1 MLWTVWYMWN
11 EVMVHM
17 LLGEQAFQRVL
28 LSPRG
33 LGEFPKGSV
42 DRGTR
47 RGILKRKYIPDGRI
61 YKAEGSDAPVDMDQK
76 LAKAKEIADQLLSS
90 EKVDFKG
97 LTPSRLEDGLP
108 VVYAIIDKR
117 DGKVLYVGRTK
128 NLRRRLYTNHLMGPA
143 TNARLKKYLTEDPE
157 RPDIP
162 DMDAAKQY
170 LIDCC
175 YFQYIPVADMRT
187 RGQIEGLLSYL
198 LDVKHI
204 HEEH

>member
-1 MLWTVWYMWN
+1 M
-11 EVMVHM
+11 
-17 LLGEQAFQRVL
+17 
-28 LSPRG
+28 
-33 LGEFPKGSV
+33 
-42 DRGTR
+42 
-47 RGILKRKYIPDGRI
+47 
-61 YKAEGSDAPVDMDQK
+61 DMDQK

-97 LTPSRLEDGLP
+97 LTPSRLEDGLS

-143 TNARLKKYLTEDPE
+143 TNARLKKYLTEDSE

-175 YFQYIPVADMRT
+175 YFQYTPVEDMRT

-198 LDVKHI
+198 LDVQYI

>member
-1 MLWTVWYMWN
+1 
-11 EVMVHM
+11 
-17 LLGEQAFQRVL
+17 
-28 LSPRG
+28 
-33 LGEFPKGSV
+33 
-42 DRGTR
+42 
-47 RGILKRKYIPDGRI
+47 
-61 YKAEGSDAPVDMDQK
+61 MDQRLRDARK
-76 LAKAKEIADQLLSS
+76 IADRLLSS
-90 EKVDFKG
+90 EKIDFNG

-108 VVYAIIDKR
+108 VVYAITDKR

-157 RPDIP
+157 RPDIKELE
-162 DMDAAKQY
+162 AAKQY
-170 LIDCC
+170 LIDRC

-198 LDVKHI
+198 LDVQYI

>member
-1 MLWTVWYMWN
+1 MCSGPVRYVRN

-17 LLGEQAFQRVL
+17 RFGGQPFQREPL
-28 LSPRG
+28 KPSP
-33 LGEFPKGSV
+33 LGKRPSQEAI
-42 DRGTR
+42 RATR

-61 YKAEGSDAPVDMDQK
+61 YKAEGSDAPVDKDQK

-90 EKVDFKG
+90 EKIDFKG

-108 VVYAIIDKR
+108 VVYAITDKR

-157 RPDIP
+157 RPDIK
-162 DMDAAKQY
+162 DLEAAKQE
-170 LIDCC
+170 LIDHC

-187 RGQIEGLLSYL
+187 RGQIEGLLS
-198 LDVKHI
+198 
-204 HEEH
+204 